1 MKLEGNFKGGLK
13 MAKSTF
19 AIMGATGHIGHYL
32 TEELL
37 KKNHKVRALGRDPHK
52 LQELKEKGAEIL
64 SGDFTDADLLAKAFQ
79 GCHAVF
85 SFIPPG
91 YTADDM
97 EVLRDRT
104 AEATVQAIAKAKIS
118 HALNLSAIGAH
129 LSSGT
134 GPIKEL
140 HRQEERLNLIP
151 NLNVLHFRPAFFMEN
166 LLWSFPEIKN
176 SGNIAMS
183 LREDLPIPMVATR
196 DIALKIAELL
206 DVLKFTGSSVFEFV
220 GPQEMTMIEAT
231 KVIGKAIGK
240 SDLKYVPL
248 SYEQD
253 EKRMIDSGMKHQVA
267 KLMVEMWRA
276 FNDGKIVLTQQLTPE
291 HRGKTTFNEYSKEI
305 AQIYHSAKKVA

>member
-1 MKLEGNFKGGLK
+1 

-19 AIMGATGHIGHYL
+19 AIMGATGHIGHIL

-37 KKNHKVRALGRDPHK
+37 KKGHKVRSLGRDSHK
-52 LQELKEKGAEIL
+52 LQELKAKGAEIL
-64 SGDFTDADLLAKAFQ
+64 SGDFTDINLLTKAFQ

-85 SFIPPG
+85 TFIPPG

-97 EVLRDRT
+97 EVLRDKT

-118 HALNLSAIGAH
+118 HALNLSALGAH

-151 NLNVLHFRPAFFMEN
+151 NLNVLHFRPSFFMEN
-166 LLWSFPEIKN
+166 LFWTLPAIKS
-176 SGNIAMS
+176 SGKIAMS
-183 LREDLPIPMVATR
+183 LKEDLRIPMVATR
-196 DIALKIAELL
+196 DIALKIAERLEQ
-206 DVLKFTGSSVFEFV
+206 LKFTGSTVFEFV
-220 GPQEMTMIEAT
+220 GPQELTMGEAA
-231 KVIGKAIGK
+231 KIIGKAIGK
-240 SDLKYVPL
+240 PDLKYMQL

-253 EKRMIDSGMKHQVA
+253 EKRMVDSGMKHQVA

-276 FNDGKIVLTQQLTPE
+276 FNEKKIGPTQTLTPD
-291 HRGKTTFNEYSKEI
+291 HKGKTSFEEFSKEI
-305 AQIYHSAKKVA
+305 AQMYRSAKKAA